1 MQNINIIIPKEI
13 LKKSIIENDNIKN
26 TEFEIFINNYK
37 YSMDKSIFFNFR
49 RISNIIL
56 KIYNYS
62 CKIDSINKILN
73 YLINKYNNW
82 YTENIKKEITENTNI
97 KTLKK
102 IKYIEELYNMYYSI
116 RNKDYK
122 INIKIS

>member
-37 YSMDKSIFFNFR
+37 YSMDKSIFSNFR

-73 YLINKYNNW
+73 YLINLPF
-82 YTENIKKEITENTNI
+82 
-97 KTLKK
+97 KT
-102 IKYIEELYNMYYSI
+102 
-116 RNKDYK
+116 RF
-122 INIKIS
+122 